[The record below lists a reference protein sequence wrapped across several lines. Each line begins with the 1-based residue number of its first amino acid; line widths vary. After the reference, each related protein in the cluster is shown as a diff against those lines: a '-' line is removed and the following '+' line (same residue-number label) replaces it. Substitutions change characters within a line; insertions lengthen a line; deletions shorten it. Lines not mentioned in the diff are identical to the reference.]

1 MKKTPFLY
9 VTFGFIVG
17 IFYIAACGGAG
28 SAIADAVDQLFDNSP
43 SGLTAENVQAAIDEV
58 EARVD
63 TLEGQNLS
71 TLLVGLW
78 SGSEY
83 SENGTIESLSITFAG
98 DGTYTCVG
106 NSSSPS
112 LRSSD
117 VCSSPV
123 SWNAFKKTIRL
134 VFNSTSSSS
143 SGSSSSSSS
152 SSLTRQV
159 TTQKQVILPVN
170 FIDADDLEIT
180 THSEDIG
187 MAVLILAKSS

>member
-1 MKKTPFLY
+1 MKKTSFLY
-9 VTFGFIVG
+9 VTFGFIAG

-28 SAIADAVDQLFDNSP
+28 SAVADAIDEIFNNDE
-43 SGLTAENVQAAIDEV
+43 SGLAAENVQDAIDEV
-58 EARVD
+58 ETRVD

-71 TLLVGLW
+71 TLLVGSW
-78 SGSEY
+78 TGSEY
-83 SENGTIESLSITFAG
+83 SENGTIESLSITFAA
-98 DGTYTCVG
+98 DGSYTCVG

-123 SWNAFKKTIRL
+123 SWNVFKKTIRL
-134 VFNSTSSSS
+134 VFSSTSSGSSGSS
-143 SGSSSSSSS
+143 SGSSA
-152 SSLTRQV
+152 SLTRQV
-159 TTQKQVILPVN
+159 TTSEQVLLPVN